1 MFRATVPS
9 RPRVRKRAIGR
20 SCYGQAT
27 AHAVIVDAV
36 WTRRTTSDRDDGMMR
51 LPVRVASLSPAVV
64 AMLMGSVLGLA
75 AFVVGIGVAAV
86 LAVGDV
92 SGAAPVLIGVAA
104 LLVAVG
110 AVGGAVVWQSVVD
123 RIDWRR
129 LETDQRYQRM
139 GTLGQARSWA
149 RWQLDR
155 RDG

>member
-1 MFRATVPS
+1 
-9 RPRVRKRAIGR
+9 
-20 SCYGQAT
+20 
-27 AHAVIVDAV
+27 
-36 WTRRTTSDRDDGMMR
+36 
-51 LPVRVASLSPAVV
+51 
-64 AMLMGSVLGLA
+64 MLMGSVLGLA